1 MARLPEEYK
10 TTVPSGENAEEV
22 VALIVACQLAD
33 TGEADM
39 SLDELIDDWHE
50 LDLATE
56 AVVVV
61 APDGRIAGYADVI
74 SRSYVTVSVYGYVHP
89 DHRERGIGA
98 SIVAWGE
105 HWTRDH
111 IPQAPDNARVVVQHY
126 VNAANEGMRKLL
138 EFVGYEPV
146 RGVYVMETELDKA
159 PSATGLARGHLR
171 PRLRSRPGRVGGT
184 RGCRGRLP
192 GLVGTSSQYLR
203 ELCARDG

>member
-1 MARLPEEYK
+1 MAEPPEEYK
-10 TTVPSGENAEEV
+10 TTVPSGENEEEV

-89 DHRERGIGA
+89 DHRERASARPLSPGA
-98 SIVAWGE
+98 SAG
-105 HWTRDH
+105 R
-111 IPQAPDNARVVVQHY
+111 
-126 VNAANEGMRKLL
+126 
-138 EFVGYEPV
+138 
-146 RGVYVMETELDKA
+146 
-159 PSATGLARGHLR
+159 AT
-171 PRLRSRPGRVGGT
+171 T
-184 RGCRGRLP
+184 
-192 GLVGTSSQYLR
+192 
-203 ELCARDG
+203 

>member
-1 MARLPEEYK
+1 MAELPEEYK

-33 TGEADM
+33 TGEEDM

-98 SIVAWGE
+98 FLVAWGE
-105 HWTRDH
+105 RWTRDH
-111 IPQAPDNARVVVQHY
+111 IPQAPDNARRRTVL
-126 VNAANEGMRKLL
+126 RKRRQRGGAQTPRIRRLRA
-138 EFVGYEPV
+138 GA
-146 RGVYVMETELDKA
+146 RGVHHGD
-159 PSATGLARGHLR
+159 R
-171 PRLRSRPGRVGGT
+171 T
-184 RGCRGRLP
+184 R
-192 GLVGTSSQYLR
+192 
-203 ELCARDG
+203 